1 MVQIYVR
8 GLEGS
13 SRAVD
18 VTHETSVGELKALI
32 SSRERVAPEEQRLRH
47 GGWGLDDDQEMV
59 LEHCQAG
66 DTITLTASL
75 LGGMPKKGGKK
86 GGKEKK
92 AKEPVSAP
100 TLLECCLNEETAR
113 TRTHSS
119 PSGFAPLAHGERE
132 REWVPGNREASS
144 SDGTSKSSA
153 RVAASC
159 STHAS
164 ASAPAPAAAAKC
176 TYTLAHWTTCVHVRS
191 WLTNA
196 SACSCAG

>member
-100 TLLECCLNEETAR
+100 T
-113 TRTHSS
+113 
-119 PSGFAPLAHGERE
+119 FA
-132 REWVPGNREASS
+132 
-144 SDGTSKSSA
+144 
-153 RVAASC
+153 
-159 STHAS
+159 
-164 ASAPAPAAAAKC
+164 
-176 TYTLAHWTTCVHVRS
+176 
-191 WLTNA
+191 
-196 SACSCAG
+196 

>member
-1 MVQIYVR
+1 MCGASKAPR
-8 GLEGS
+8 APWMSRTRRLSES
-13 SRAVD
+13 SRR
-18 VTHETSVGELKALI
+18 
-32 SSRERVAPEEQRLRH
+32 SSARGSGWRQRNNGCAM